1 MKVVNDREV
10 RAAFEKILWANV
22 GQEPDVR
29 ELLGSLLEQIN
40 EQTLK
45 PDLSDRLAHAEVKK
59 AAEGLKCLLVLDDV
73 VSEPSPRAH
82 THTGSPAA
90 TTSF

>member
-1 MKVVNDREV
+1 MNDREV
-10 RAAFEKILWANV
+10 RAAFEKILWVSV

-45 PDLSDRLAHAEVKK
+45 PDLSDQQALAEVKK
-59 AAEGLKCLLVLDDV
+59 AAKGLKCLLVLDDV
-73 VSEPSPRAH
+73 VSGRS
-82 THTGSPAA
+82 T
-90 TTSF
+90 

>member
-10 RAAFEKILWANV
+10 RAAFEKILWVNV

-40 EQTLK
+40 ERTLK
-45 PDLSDRLAHAEVKK
+45 PDLSDQQAFAEVKK
-59 AAEGLKCLLVLDDV
+59 AAKGHDNSSARQKAL
-73 VSEPSPRAH
+73 RAE
-82 THTGSPAA
+82 TGRA
-90 TTSF
+90 T